1 MHLEI
6 ETQCPFNLQELTNVI
21 NEQYGL
27 PLWLTYGLFA
37 IGTVLLGALL
47 GLCFVC
53 VVDVIFPAKGMHRK
67 SFTAIRDDD
76 DKNDAN
82 KDDIED
88 DLDETTVS
96 DEDNPSETDT
106 KNVDDEKE
114 ASDSDSK
121 KPKSNAHTYIIIIC

>member
-1 MHLEI
+1 M
-6 ETQCPFNLQELTNVI
+6 I

-53 VVDVIFPAKGMHRK
+53 VVDVIFPAKGIHRK

-82 KDDIED
+82 KEDIED
-88 DLDETTVS
+88 DLDETTLS
-96 DEDNPSETDT
+96 DEDNPSETET
-106 KNVDDEKE
+106 KNPTDEKE
-114 ASDSDSK
+114 ADDTDSK
-121 KPKSNAHTYIIIIC
+121 KPQSKTNILRK